1 MKIRG
6 ISGIA
11 KLADVKVPLTHP
23 FTGEVVGHLFGN
35 VKNFEMRRAGFFES
49 VKKVDGEE
57 LYKAFLKCFCTGWDF
72 VDDETGE
79 PLAFN
84 ADTVCE
90 LSSGI
95 DLSWVGI
102 PFFNSMLDVKNFY
115 SKPNKI

>member
-49 VKKVDGEE
+49 AKKMDGEE

-79 PLAFN
+79 PLAFD

-115 SKPNKI
+115 SKPNKV